1 MGEVLS
7 VQMPQGIKQIIK
19 RVRPVEWVFPTP
31 PVKRARIFHDDGAKA
46 PNLDKIAVV
55 N

>member
-7 VQMPQGIKQIIK
+7 VQMSQGIKQIIK

-31 PVKRARIFHDDGAKA
+31 PVKRFKAFHEDGAKA
-46 PNLDKIAVV
+46 PKLDKITGV

>member
-7 VQMPQGIKQIIK
+7 VQLPQGIKQIIK
-19 RVRPVEWVFPTP
+19 RVRPTEWVFPTP
-31 PVKRARIFHDDGAKA
+31 PIKRPRIFMDDGAKA
-46 PNLDKIAVV
+46 PNLDKIAEV

>member
-19 RVRPVEWVFPTP
+19 RVRPTEWVFSAP
-31 PVKRARIFHDDGAKA
+31 PVKRPRIFHDDGAKA
-46 PNLDKIAVV
+46 PKLDKITE
-55 N
+55 

>member
-7 VQMPQGIKQIIK
+7 VQMPQEINKIIK
-19 RVRPVEWVFPTP
+19 RVRPSNWVFPMP
-31 PVKRARIFHDDGAKA
+31 PIKRPRIFADDGAKA